1 MTLGGGTVE
10 SADNELP
17 ARNGGSPIVDYS
29 LLSSNRRVIL
39 ERRKVALLPDR
50 TGAYSSKNGDTI
62 SFVISPGST
71 DDWLDGR
78 NSYIQANVQV
88 TGAATNSFV
97 YLPNGPAACFSQVQ
111 VVSASGQQLVNI
123 LDYSSIQQM
132 FSEWTAGPDWKG
144 GIGQI
149 YGSGLAGD
157 TLSNAPS
164 GWDPARYITPNTTTK
179 PGGIVTPAAY
189 NPFTSGIPR
198 STLLTGASYAN
209 FAETVE
215 QQPAGSA
222 LQLQQSLSSAINGGV
237 GGAAGTSGLSVA
249 FRLDL
254 CFIFGNA
261 TLIPSQFFPLTL
273 RLTLQ
278 NPTQSLSYVGVD
290 NQLGPFGPLSTD
302 PTNTGSGKGPVAGIS
317 LSAAIGSG
325 YDLTFGQLRFQA
337 SLVKVSP
344 KFREKVDAAMSNGTF
359 AMNITNYYAAL
370 NVIAANSTQATINTT
385 WAAHDNQALYVALVP
400 AANENNLSY
409 NPAFKFGA
417 GLPPPAGTTIYQTA
431 PVMVT
436 SSQLL
441 LNGRYWP
448 PQPNTNFIDMFHDT
462 LAAFNTHSENVAF
475 SPISFNSY
483 YVTGRNFVQGWLL
496 DRDAGSSLTGQD
508 SVANPVWTLQ
518 LYFSGSGP
526 ASNINVHTCI
536 AYTQVLKVQKDG
548 QIKIY
553 V

>member
-1 MTLGGGTVE
+1 MSTLGGTVE

-39 ERRKVALLPDR
+39 ERRKVALLSDR
-50 TGAYSSKNGDTI
+50 TGSYSSKNSDTI
-62 SFVISPGST
+62 NFVISPGST

-78 NSYIQANVQV
+78 SSYITTQLMFNGGVANSYL
-88 TGAATNSFV
+88 
-97 YLPNGPAACFSQVQ
+97 YLPNGPASCFSQVQ
-111 VVSASGQQLVNI
+111 VISASGQQLVNI
-123 LDYSSIQQM
+123 LDYASIQQV
-132 FSEWTAGPDWKG
+132 FSEWTAGPNWKG
-144 GIGQI
+144 GIGQM
-149 YGSGLAGD
+149 YGSGNAGD
-157 TLSNAPS
+157 TFSNTPA
-164 GWDPARYITPNTTTK
+164 GWDPARY
-179 PGGIVTPAAY
+179 TPAATVGGITNPAY
-189 NPFTSGIPR
+189 SPFTSGIPR
-198 STLLTGASYAN
+198 ATYTVATTGGAVAGTGTSPAIVSN
-209 FAETVE
+209 IIAGINSVE

-222 LQLQQSLSSAINGGV
+222 LQLQQNLQNTT
-237 GGAAGTSGLSVA
+237 TSGITVA

-254 CFIFGNA
+254 CFLFGNA

-290 NQLGPFGPLSTD
+290 SQLGPTGPTSLAFGN
-302 PTNTGSGKGPVAGIS
+302 TNAVSGLTVSSNQGTTS
-317 LSAAIGSG
+317 LTQG
-325 YDLTFGQLRFQA
+325 DLVFGQVRFQA

-359 AMNITNYYAAL
+359 AMNITNYYASL
-370 NVIAANSTQATINTT
+370 NVIPANSSTAVVNTT
-385 WAAHDNQALYVALVP
+385 WAAHDNQAIYIALVP
-400 AANENNLSY
+400 QSNENNL
-409 NPAFKFGA
+409 NFNFAFKFGA
-417 GLPPPAGTTIYQTA
+417 GLVTPGGTA
-431 PVMVT
+431 PSLVT

-475 SPISFNSY
+475 SPITYNSY

-508 SVANPVWTLQ
+508 SVANPVWTWQ
-518 LYFSGSGP
+518 GNFNPTTPST
-526 ASNINVHTCI
+526 INVHTCI

>member
-1 MTLGGGTVE
+1 MTIPGGTVE
-10 SADNELP
+10 AADNELP

-39 ERRKVALLPDR
+39 ERRKVSLLSDR
-50 TGAYSSKNGDTI
+50 TGSYSAKNGDTI
-62 SFVISPGST
+62 NFVISPGST

-78 NSYIQANVQV
+78 SSFITTQLMFTGGVAASYL
-88 TGAATNSFV
+88 
-97 YLPNGPAACFSQVQ
+97 YLPNGPASCFSQVQ
-111 VVSASGQQLVNI
+111 VISASGQQLVNI
-123 LDYSSIQQM
+123 LDYASIQQV

-144 GIGQI
+144 GIGQM
-149 YGSGLAGD
+149 YGSGLTGD
-157 TLSNAPS
+157 TFSNTPN
-164 GWDPARYITPNTTTK
+164 GWDPARYIPSTVVA
-179 PGGIVTPAAY
+179 GITAPSTY
-189 NPFTSGIPR
+189 SPFTSGLPR
-198 STLLTGASYAN
+198 ASYTQVDAGGVTGISGATGN
-209 FAETVE
+209 IAAGDPVVE

-222 LQLQQSLSSAINGGV
+222 LQLQQNLQNTTT
-237 GGAAGTSGLSVA
+237 AGITVA

-254 CFIFGNA
+254 CFLFGNA

-290 NQLGPFGPLSTD
+290 SQLGPTGPTSLATGN
-302 PTNTGSGKGPVAGIS
+302 TNLVAGLTASSNQGTTS
-317 LSAAIGSG
+317 LTQG
-325 YDLTFGQLRFQA
+325 DLTFAQVRFQA

-359 AMNITNYYAAL
+359 AMNITNYYASL
-370 NVIAANSTQATINTT
+370 NVIPASSSTAVVNTT
-385 WAAHDNQALYVALVP
+385 WAAHDNQAIYIALVP
-400 AANENNLSY
+400 QSNENNLNY
-409 NPAFKFGA
+409 NFAFKFGA
-417 GLPPPAGTTIYQTA
+417 GLVTPGGTA
-431 PVMVT
+431 PSLVT

-475 SPISFNSY
+475 SPVSYNSY

-508 SVANPVWTLQ
+508 SVANPVWTWQ
-518 LYFSGSGP
+518 GNFSPSTP
-526 ASNINVHTCI
+526 STINVHTCI